1 MQPQQTIRILT
12 AMNTTTFTE
21 LAALLDQHQLL
32 VQATPSSPTT
42 PLSIFG
48 AACDSRTVQNG
59 NLFICKGAAF
69 KPQFL
74 QAALAAG
81 AVAYAC
87 ADTDYAKLAALA
99 PHTPVLVVND
109 IRRAMAYLSAAAWD
123 YPDQSIQI
131 AGITGTKGKST
142 VAYMLRSICDKGT
155 AYAHAS
161 IMGSIETYDGIE
173 REESHNTTPEAA
185 DLWRHLA
192 HAKASDHSP
201 LIMEVS
207 SQALKYDRVLGLH
220 VGVAGWLNIGQD
232 HISPNEHSD
241 FEDYFSS
248 KLKLFSLTNTAVI
261 NLETDQLDRVLTA
274 AASLEKQIT
283 YSATGCSAHRYQ
295 SAEGTVH
302 TVLPDLWA
310 KNIEPGFG
318 SLSFVCHTPH
328 WTDTVF
334 LSMAG
339 LFNVDNALCAI
350 GMAQQMGYSKQ
361 EICEGLAHCQVP
373 GRMEISPA
381 STSHVVGL
389 IDYAHNRLSF
399 KKFFSSVKQEF
410 TGRKIVAVFGCAG
423 GKAYERRQELP
434 EEAAKWCDLM
444 IYTSEDPWNE
454 PAEKICAQ
462 MATHT
467 PVDATYEII
476 VDRTAAIERAVAVA
490 QSYEQDSIV
499 CLLAKGDETRMHRGD
514 AFVPMPCDG
523 DVFAQAMAAS
533 RTKQLEA

>member
-1 MQPQQTIRILT
+1 M
-12 AMNTTTFTE
+12 
-21 LAALLDQHQLL
+21 
-32 VQATPSSPTT
+32 
-42 PLSIFG
+42 
-48 AACDSRTVQNG
+48 
-59 NLFICKGAAF
+59 
-69 KPQFL
+69 
-74 QAALAAG
+74 
-81 AVAYAC
+81 
-87 ADTDYAKLAALA
+87 
-99 PHTPVLVVND
+99 
-109 IRRAMAYLSAAAWD
+109 
-123 YPDQSIQI
+123 
-131 AGITGTKGKST
+131 
-142 VAYMLRSICDKGT
+142 
-155 AYAHAS
+155 
-161 IMGSIETYDGIE
+161 
-173 REESHNTTPEAA
+173 
-185 DLWRHLA
+185 
-192 HAKASDHSP
+192 
-201 LIMEVS
+201 IMEVS

-434 EEAAKWCDLM
+434 E
-444 IYTSEDPWNE
+444 
-454 PAEKICAQ
+454 
-462 MATHT
+462 
-467 PVDATYEII
+467 
-476 VDRTAAIERAVAVA
+476 
-490 QSYEQDSIV
+490 
-499 CLLAKGDETRMHRGD
+499 
-514 AFVPMPCDG
+514 
-523 DVFAQAMAAS
+523 
-533 RTKQLEA
+533 